1 MKIHVTWG
9 EFSRLT
15 GAVTRTGK
23 MVWWEFPQ
31 YEPLVEVI
39 FGKALA
45 AEILSSVR
53 GSGQIPQLIP
63 HANLEVAPGRVER

>member
-1 MKIHVTWG
+1 
-9 EFSRLT
+9 
-15 GAVTRTGK
+15 